1 MMPPPNVPQY
11 DPEQMR
17 AVNTHD
23 ILQRQQ
29 PATPG
34 TWIVGI
40 LLVIVAV
47 AWTTLLVT
55 RSHETSVTHP
65 DRAISAPAP
74 PGSAS
79 RAP

>member
-1 MMPPPNVPQY
+1 MMPPIPPLYN
-11 DPEQMR
+11 PEQMR

-29 PATPG
+29 PPTTG

-40 LLVIVAV
+40 LLVVA
-47 AWTTLLVT
+47 AIGWITLLVT
-55 RSHETSVTHP
+55 RSHGTSVMVPFAPTSP
-65 DRAISAPAP
+65 AAVPRSAT
-74 PGSAS
+74 

>member
-11 DPEQMR
+11 DPAQMR

-40 LLVIVAV
+40 LLVVAAV
-47 AWTTLLVT
+47 AWMTLLVT
-55 RSHETSVTHP
+55 RSHDTSAMHANAVTSP
-65 DRAISAPAP
+65 AAAPRSAT
-74 PGSAS
+74 